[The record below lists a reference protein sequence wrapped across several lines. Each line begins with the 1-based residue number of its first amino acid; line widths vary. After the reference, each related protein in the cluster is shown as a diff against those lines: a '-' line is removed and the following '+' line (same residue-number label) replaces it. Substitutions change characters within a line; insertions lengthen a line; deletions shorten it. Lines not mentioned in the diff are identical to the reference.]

1 MLFLFIV
8 CPGVDQETEEKMR
21 FSDLFRSNLAFSSDC
36 VVKTAE
42 SMFWAVNHLRTC
54 YLIRDLISGI
64 LVKSNQ
70 LPFVQIFPL
79 VPTSESRCFLSLISD
94 H

>member
-1 MLFLFIV
+1 VRCLFSALGLIKKL
-8 CPGVDQETEEKMR
+8 EEKMR
-21 FSDLFRSNLAFSSDC
+21 FPDLFRSNLAFSSDC
-36 VVKTAE
+36 VVRTAE
-42 SMFWAVNHLRTC
+42 SMFWAANHLRTC

-79 VPTSESRCFLSLISD
+79 VLTTEIALLPVTD
-94 H
+94 Q